1 MKIVTFKKPLPLK
14 NDGNLEI
21 VFIGVGSAFS
31 TKLYNNNLLL
41 IKGDT
46 HILVDFGFTGP
57 FALPKTTG
65 LKIPDIGV
73 LLPTH
78 SHTDHIGGIEYLALY
93 DRYISGKMKG
103 GQKLKMIISGE
114 YKEILWNL
122 SLRGGMEW
130 NETNNFGD
138 RLELTDYFDVIRP
151 KYIEHE
157 PRLRMEL
164 QFNDIHLELF
174 GTNHI
179 PDNAISPTQ
188 AFFSLGLFVDGR
200 VFISGDTKFDRPL
213 LDHYASRSEIL
224 FHDTSFM
231 PNPVHAS
238 IEELRKLPKKIKE
251 KMYLMHYGDNFEDVD
266 ISGFAGLVKL
276 GYKYIF
282 PQR

>member
-1 MKIVTFKKPLPLK
+1 MKIVKFKKPLSLK
-14 NDGNLEI
+14 NNGELSI

-31 TKLYNNNLLL
+31 TKLFNNNLLL

-46 HILVDFGFTGP
+46 HILVDFGLTGP

-65 LKIPDIGV
+65 LKISDIEV

-93 DRYISGKMKG
+93 DRYLSGKMKE
-103 GQKLKMIISGE
+103 GQKVKLITSGE
-114 YKEILWNL
+114 YKEILWNF

-138 RLELTDYFDVIRP
+138 RLELADYFEIIRP

-157 PRLRMEL
+157 PRLRMQL
-164 QFNDIHLELF
+164 QFGSIHLELF
-174 GTNHI
+174 STNHI
-179 PDNAISPTQ
+179 PDNATSLTQ
-188 AFFSLGLFVDGR
+188 AFLSFGLFVDGR
-200 VFISGDTKFDRPL
+200 VFISGDTKFDRALIDLYEPQ
-213 LDHYASRSEIL
+213 AEAI

-238 IEELRKLPKKIKE
+238 LDELKTLPKNIKQ
-251 KMYLMHYGDNFEDVD
+251 KMFLMHYGDNFEQVD
-266 ISGFAGLVKL
+266 ISGFAGFAQL
-276 GYKYIF
+276 GNKYVF
-282 PQR
+282 EEK